1 MSVSSMTGF
10 ARTDGATVFEKKRC
24 DWFFELKSVNGKSL
38 DVKTKLPFRLESL
51 SMFVK
56 NKANIFPAAVSAFI
70 WKPAL
75 TAKPA

>member
-38 DVKTKLPFRLESL
+38 DVKTK
-51 SMFVK
+51 
-56 NKANIFPAAVSAFI
+56 AFPI
-70 WKPAL
+70 GKPVDVR
-75 TAKPA
+75 